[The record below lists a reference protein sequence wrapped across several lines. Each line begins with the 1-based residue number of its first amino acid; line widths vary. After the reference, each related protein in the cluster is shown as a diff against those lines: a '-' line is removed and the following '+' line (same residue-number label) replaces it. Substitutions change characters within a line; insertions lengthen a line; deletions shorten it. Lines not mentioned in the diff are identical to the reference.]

1 MQRQELSAMIE
12 QRLRDEAGVHVAVRL
27 EQSQI
32 TLEGLVQSPEAS
44 QAAKDLAADITVGYQ
59 IENHIEIIDAR
70 PDESRTVR
78 IGEAES
84 ETDGVRDWMRTADA
98 PAHVNDAE
106 DASGE
111 SGEPFVPPMDPVLT
125 LNTRGQAEILGG
137 FALSALDDVSVE
149 PSTFEVAL
157 GDEAIA
163 DAVRRELREDAATT
177 ALAIEVEVCDRVA
190 HLRGVVAGPEDVDAA
205 EAVAARV
212 PGVAEI
218 ADDLEI
224 RVPFSSQA
232 LAERNR

>member
-1 MQRQELSAMIE
+1 MIE
-12 QRLRDEAGVHVAVRL
+12 QRLREEAGVHVAVRL
-27 EQSQI
+27 ERGRL

-44 QAAKDLAADITVGYQ
+44 RAAVDLAAAMAVGYR
-59 IENHIEIIDAR
+59 IENDLEIIDVQ

-78 IGEAES
+78 VGYVGS
-84 ETDGVRDWMRTADA
+84 EPDGIRDWLGAVPETAGAA
-98 PAHVNDAE
+98 PHVNDAD

-111 SGEPFVPPMDPVLT
+111 SGRPFVPAMDPVLT
-125 LNTRGQAEILGG
+125 LNTRGQAQILGG

-149 PSTFEVAL
+149 ASAVDPAL

-177 ALAIEVEVCDRVA
+177 ALPIEVEVWDRVA

-218 ADDLEI
+218 ADDLEV
-224 RVPFSSQA
+224 RVPFSREA
-232 LAERNR
+232 GRDL